1 MTLSP
6 GPSFDQLLEQA
17 LNHTAAA
24 NPGASILPEA
34 AKYHG
39 VALGAGLHVP
49 FLSHLFVGLST
60 KTAAGLALASVVV
73 GGGVAAAAVNGSPNP
88 LNWGHQVTQ
97 QVALCKAEF
106 GPSATASTS
115 PLSTPTPTPA
125 TSTPTPLPLGVST
138 ATPTASPTPKNVG
151 QCVSAF
157 AKQHG
162 KQERA
167 LHAHGK
173 GRPSLASP
181 TSRPNG
187 KPTGKPS
194 GRPTPHHATGKPSG
208 LPAAVTGKTHGK
220 SGGHHGRS

>member
-106 GPSATASTS
+106 GPSATPGATT
-115 PLSTPTPTPA
+115 TPTPTP
-125 TSTPTPLPLGVST
+125 TPTATASST
-138 ATPTASPTPKNVG
+138 ATVSPAASPTPKNVG

-173 GRPSLASP
+173 GRPSPASP
-181 TSRPNG
+181 NSH
-187 KPTGKPS
+187 PTGRPS
-194 GRPTPHHATGKPSG
+194 ARPTPHHATGKPTSLPSQAKG
-208 LPAAVTGKTHGK
+208 LSSSHHHGK
-220 SGGHHGRS
+220 PQSQP